1 MINLN
6 SVKPFAKGGNR
17 ICFINPRNPNQ
28 CLKILQPGLLDKI
41 NKDRPWYKKAR
52 SLESFDDNLREK
64 EGYEQKALKSKD
76 PNIWKHLAKWY
87 GLQETSLGLASV
99 TELIQNKGQIAGT
112 LEQYLLENGL
122 TEEIK
127 DSLKIFENWLMK
139 NLVLTKN
146 ILPHNLVLKKEEN
159 KFVIKIV
166 DGLGCHTFVPLPQ
179 NFRLFAKIYVKKR
192 VNLMWQR
199 INWELLGR
207 KGDWKKFYS

>member
-1 MINLN
+1 MIDLN
-6 SVKPFAKGGNR
+6 GVEPFAEGGNR
-17 ICFINPRNPNQ
+17 ICFINPQNPNQ
-28 CLKILQPGLLDKI
+28 CLKILHPGLLDKI

-99 TELIQNKGQIAGT
+99 TELIKNKGQIAGT

-127 DSLKIFENWLMK
+127 ESLKIFENWLMK

-146 ILPHNLVLKKEEN
+146 ILPHNLVLKKDEN